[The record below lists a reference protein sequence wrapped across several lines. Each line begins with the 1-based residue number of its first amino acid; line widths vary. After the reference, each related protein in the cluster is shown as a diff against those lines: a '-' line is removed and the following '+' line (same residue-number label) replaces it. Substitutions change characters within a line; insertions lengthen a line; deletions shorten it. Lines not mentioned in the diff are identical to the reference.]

1 MKRTTILALFL
12 MVLVAASA
20 SAGQI
25 GTRLERA
32 ITAADDGPRKDDGT
46 YPVWVYFTDKD
57 VKDVP
62 AALSAA
68 RAKISTRAI
77 ARRERVLGSG
87 QSAIDMRDVP
97 VAAGHVAAVVATG
110 ARERR
115 QSRWL
120 NAASFDATAEQI
132 AAIEAMP
139 FVKKV
144 DLVARFVREEIA
156 PDPDALAE
164 VEARARQAAEKSGNS
179 WTLDYGASL
188 PTMEQLNVPPV
199 HELGLSGHGIIVGQ
213 LDAGF
218 RLTNFTLTHIPVL
231 AQYDFVNDDSVVTPE
246 PGDFEFQHRHG
257 SQVLSTYAGFS
268 SGNLIGPAYGV
279 SVILAMTEDVEF
291 ETAIEEDNWVAGL
304 EWVESLG
311 ADLVTSSL
319 GYYSWYA
326 FEDMDGN
333 TAVTTI
339 AGDMAV
345 GRGMPVFSSAG
356 NERDNPSFPHILAPA
371 DGDSVLAMAAVDLDG
386 NVASFSSPGP
396 TFDGRIKPDLAAH
409 GVNVPVASYE
419 ADNAL
424 TVASGTSFACPL
436 VAGVAALML
445 ERVPG
450 LTPMQVAEA
459 LRETASHPA
468 ARDNDTGSGIVNAF
482 AAVTYWGAL
491 IQHVT
496 LADTE
501 DNTGPYV
508 VNATITS
515 RTGLDTEQLYLY
527 WRANG
532 SAWTRTNLTATGGDV
547 YSAGIPGL
555 AGGGLVE
562 YYLAAT
568 DNLGFTVDG
577 PHNGIQNPWSFAVGN
592 DAEAPSLSHQALIDQ
607 VPALWPAVVTARA
620 TDNLAVDR
628 VDLVFSLNGG
638 PQQGPFALNQ
648 IGDRYELEFP
658 LAAGAITVGD
668 IIQYTLTACD
678 SAAVP
683 NTAVSGPWQVHI
695 LETRGRVLIIDDT
708 VFASA
713 AEKDVSTAGTI
724 RAQWLQEAG
733 YTTTTILPASVSGES
748 LLGYDAVYLTSDDN
762 LYPVRYATMRD
773 LLVNYVNQGHPILVE
788 GGGIADV
795 IFSNFQDTAF
805 AATVLR
811 SDRYTGSGIGS
822 LTPLAGTGLDPI
834 LVRPHA
840 LGIPFEQDVS
850 SNPYLS
856 STSGAV
862 DPTAGAR
869 AVLRSIYWPSAIGLV
884 TYDDNT
890 APEGGQVVFISLAL
904 SYVDPAQA
912 RAMVEN
918 AMSYLLT
925 RESPGEASIS
935 GTVTLIG
942 SGDASGVAISC
953 AGGFSTVTGPGG
965 QYSLTGLPGS
975 TYSVTA
981 SREGYASASAAVE
994 LGATGQAT
1002 GVNLVLYP
1010 ITEVNQVA
1018 TPAAGIPDFNPTGRT
1033 SVINVPNA
1041 GVVSGLDVAIN
1052 ITHPSRGHLTVTL
1065 TSPTGTTV
1073 YLHNHTGGTA
1083 DNIIGNWPA
1092 TLLVDGPGTLADF
1105 LQEPAQGDWTLHV
1118 ADTQFGA
1125 VGTFQSWGL
1134 NLLVRATPVAA
1145 AGDGLFTTTRLVSNV
1160 PNPFNPQTTVNFEL
1174 ASPGPVVL
1182 AVYDVRGSRVIELL
1196 RESLPAGRH
1205 QVIWNGLDDQGH
1217 AVGSGL
1223 YFCRLQAGGRQEMM
1237 KMMLVR

>member
-12 MVLVAASA
+12 VALVAASA

-25 GTRLERA
+25 SPRLERA
-32 ITAADDGPRKDDGT
+32 ITAAEDGLRQDDGT
-46 YPVWVYFTDKD
+46 FPVWVHFTDKD

-62 AALSAA
+62 AALLAA
-68 RAKISTRAI
+68 QAKISTRAL
-77 ARRERVLGSG
+77 ARRERVLAAG
-87 QSAIDMRDVP
+87 QSAVDMRDVD
-97 VAAGHVAAVVATG
+97 VAASHVAAVAGTG
-110 ARERR
+110 ARARR

-120 NAASFDATAEQI
+120 NAASFDATPEQI
-132 AAIEAMP
+132 AAIGAMP

-144 DLVARFVREEIA
+144 DLVARFLREEIA
-156 PDPDALAE
+156 PDPDAMAK
-164 VEARARQAAEKSGNS
+164 VEARARQAAGKSGKS

-188 PTMEQLNVPPV
+188 PTLEQLNVPPV
-199 HELGLSGHGIIVGQ
+199 HELGLSGRGIVVGQ

-218 RLTNFTLTHIPVL
+218 VLTNFTLTHIPVL
-231 AQYDFVNDDSVVTPE
+231 AQRDFVNDDDVVTPE
-246 PGDFEFQHRHG
+246 PGDFAFQHRHG
-257 SQVLSTYAGFS
+257 SQVLSTYAGYS
-268 SGNLIGPAYGV
+268 SGNLVGPAYGV
-279 SVILAMTEDVEF
+279 SVILAMTEEVEF

-396 TFDGRIKPDLAAH
+396 TYDGRIKPDLAAQ
-409 GVNVPVASYE
+409 GVNVLVASYE
-419 ADNAL
+419 NDNAL

-445 ERVPG
+445 ERLPS
-450 LTPMQVAEA
+450 LTPMQIAEA
-459 LRETASHPA
+459 LRETASHPS
-468 ARDNDTGSGIVNAF
+468 ARDNDTGWGIVDAF

-491 IQHVT
+491 IQHVP

-501 DNTGPYV
+501 DSVGPYV
-508 VNATITS
+508 VTATITS
-515 RTGLDTEQLYLY
+515 RAGLDTDQLVLY

-532 SAWTRTNLTATGGDV
+532 SDWTGTNLTATGGDT

-577 PHNGIQNPWSFAVGN
+577 PHDGIQNPWSFTVGD
-592 DAEAPSLSHQALIDQ
+592 DAEAPFLSHQALIDQ
-607 VPALWPAVVTARA
+607 VPALWPPVVTARS

-628 VDLVFSLNGG
+628 VDLTFSLNGG
-638 PQQGPFALNQ
+638 PQQGPFALNPS
-648 IGDRYELEFP
+648 GDRYELEFP
-658 LAAGAITVGD
+658 LAVQDITVGD
-668 IIQYTLTACD
+668 VLQYTLTAYD

-683 NTAVSGPWQVHI
+683 NITVSGPWQVHI
-695 LETRGRVLIIDDT
+695 LETRGQVLVIDDT

-733 YTTTTILPASVSGES
+733 YTTTTILPAGVSGES

-762 LYPVRYATMRD
+762 LYPVRYATMRS

-788 GGGIADV
+788 GGGIADAV
-795 IFSNFQDTAF
+795 FNFQDTDF
-805 AATVLR
+805 ATTVLR
-811 SDRYTGSGIGS
+811 SGRYGGSGIGA
-822 LTPLAGTGLDPI
+822 LMPVAGAVADPI

-840 LGIPFEQDVS
+840 LGMPFEQDVS
-850 SNPYLS
+850 ANPYLS

-862 DPTAGAR
+862 EPAAEAR
-869 AVLRSIYWPSAIGLV
+869 AVLRSVYWPSAIGLV

-904 SYVDPAQA
+904 SYVEPAQA
-912 RAMVEN
+912 RALVEN

-925 RESPGEASIS
+925 PESPGEASIS
-935 GTVTLIG
+935 GTVTLVG
-942 SGDASGVAISC
+942 SVDASGVAISC
-953 AGGFSTVTGPGG
+953 TGGFSTVTGPDG
-965 QYSLTGLPGS
+965 QYSLSGLPGS
-975 TYSVTA
+975 NYSITA
-981 SREGYASASAAVE
+981 SREGYAAAGAIVE
-994 LGATGQAT
+994 LGPTEQAT
-1002 GVNLVLYP
+1002 GVNLILYP
-1010 ITEVNQVA
+1010 ITEVNLIA
-1018 TPAAGIPDFNPTGRT
+1018 TPGAGIPDFNPTGLT

-1041 GVVSGLDVAIN
+1041 GVVSGLNIGIN
-1052 ITHPSRGHLTVTL
+1052 ITHPSIGNLTVTL
-1065 TSPTGTTV
+1065 TSPSGTTV
-1073 YLHNHTGGTA
+1073 FLHNRTGSTA

-1105 LQEPAQGDWTLHV
+1105 LQEPAQGDWTMRV
-1118 ADTQFGA
+1118 ADAQFGA
-1125 VGTFQSWGL
+1125 VGTFQSWAL
-1134 NLLVRATPVAA
+1134 NLLVRTTPVAA
-1145 AGDGLFTTTRLVSNV
+1145 AGDGLFTTTRLVGSV
-1160 PNPFNPQTTVNFEL
+1160 PNPFNPQTTVHFDL
-1174 ASPGPVVL
+1174 GTPGPAVL
-1182 AVYDVRGSRVIELL
+1182 GVYDVRGRRVTELL

-1205 QVIWNGLDDQGH
+1205 QVIWNGRDDQGR

-1223 YFCRLQAGGRQEMM
+1223 YFCRLQAGGTQQMM